1 MPTVLIK
8 TLHLLLNLLDFAL
21 LISPDFI
28 AKGRGMLELFGYLLN
43 CFLEVEANWKRIFLF
58 GSLPVN

>member
-1 MPTVLIK
+1 M
-8 TLHLLLNLLDFAL
+8 NLLDFAL
-21 LISPDFI
+21 LIGPDFI

-43 CFLEVEANWKRIFLF
+43 CFFEVEANWKRIFLF